1 MSRKRKDLTIVP
13 GLPRICVWHGIL
25 VRPAWLVS
33 CIRPHNGHRMYVYKP
48 PFNQKTSSNPHQT
61 NNNVQGFRPPSQLN
75 LAPNDLETY
84 NVRNDGWCLITL
96 ALVLISL
103 TNAVP
108 FTAESAKK
116 FSSVPYAKAIVA
128 ATIFHHVATGIGAY
142 QHYKLPSH
150 YNTSMGIGVWGNIW
164 LSLTGLFTLALLQSD
179 AGDMSVKQAAQ
190 KVK

>member
-1 MSRKRKDLTIVP
+1 MPSMNSTVFHAYAYGTAFWY
-13 GLPRICVWHGIL
+13 GLRGLC
-25 VRPAWLVS
+25 R
-33 CIRPHNGHRMYVYKP
+33 VYDP
-48 PFNQKTSSNPHQT
+48 IM
-61 NNNVQGFRPPSQLN
+61 VIGWFRPPSQLN